1 VDNSASRFNNG
12 LSSGDFKMSIEI
24 DQLIRMLEQTNAGE
38 VIIRLTSKGKDI
50 TISVKEHNE
59 DPEED

>member
-1 VDNSASRFNNG
+1 M
-12 LSSGDFKMSIEI
+12 MSIEI
-24 DQLIRMLEQTNAGE
+24 DQLIRELERLKADE
-38 VIIRLTSKGKDI
+38 IIIRLTSKGKDI

>member
-1 VDNSASRFNNG
+1 
-12 LSSGDFKMSIEI
+12 MSIEI

-38 VIIRLTSKGKDI
+38 IIIRLTSKGKDI